1 MMTSSKQICTEMNST
16 KYSQTQKFA
25 IVSILI
31 MIMEADGVID
41 PNEINFLNG
50 VLSSFNISESELE
63 IINSYD
69 FNQCQKI
76 LSNMTAHELA
86 NAKSIFIEMAECDG
100 YAHPQE
106 LEIINRLG
114 AETYKRT

>member
-1 MMTSSKQICTEMNST
+1 MNTMNFSKQICIKMNST
-16 KYSQTQKFA
+16 KYSKQEQFA

-41 PNEINFLNG
+41 PNEVKFLNG

-63 IINSYD
+63 IISSYD

-76 LSNMTAHELA
+76 LSSLASHELA
-86 NAKSIFIEMAECDG
+86 NAKFIFTEMAKCDG
-100 YAHPQE
+100 YTDPRE
-106 LEIINRLG
+106 LEIINRIG
-114 AETYKRT
+114 RKE